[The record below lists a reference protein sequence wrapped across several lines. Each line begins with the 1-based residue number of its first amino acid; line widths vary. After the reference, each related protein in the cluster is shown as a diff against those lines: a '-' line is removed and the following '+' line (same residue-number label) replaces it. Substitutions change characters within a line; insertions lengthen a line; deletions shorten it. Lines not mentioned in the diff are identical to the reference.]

1 MEPKKILLTSD
12 LSEESLRAFL
22 PMATFAA
29 SQGAQIT
36 LLHVVEDVPVVPH
49 GAPLAPPMH
58 APSIPALLKDAEQR
72 IIEQASHM
80 PEGLAVDTH
89 VITAPNVAE
98 AVTEYADEHDF
109 DLIALSS
116 HGRSGFRRLI
126 LGSVAEAI
134 LRHAHVPVLVFPRK
148 K

>member
-1 MEPKKILLTSD
+1 MEAKKILLTTD

-22 PMATFAA
+22 PMADFAKA
-29 SQGAQIT
+29 QGARIT

-58 APSIPALLKDAEQR
+58 APSIPAQLEEAEER
-72 IIEQASHM
+72 IVAQAGHM
-80 PEGLAVDTH
+80 PEGLTVDTH
-89 VITAPNVAE
+89 VVTAPNVAE
-98 AVTEYADEHDF
+98 VVCDYADEHGY

-134 LRHAHVPVLVFPRK
+134 LRHAHVPVLVFPRNR
-148 K
+148 